1 MNYIH
6 VIFVSS
12 NRLFGWFT
20 QMTLNSSVD
29 STRIVQTVEDM
40 ERKWSSCFA
49 VGKSQVWMDIKEE
62 YGIRPKGN
70 ALLGDEGFWLLLT
83 W

>member
-1 MNYIH
+1 MC
-6 VIFVSS
+6 
-12 NRLFGWFT
+12 FGWFT
-20 QMTLNSSVD
+20 QIILSVFVD

-62 YGIRPKGN
+62 YGIRPKGKRF
-70 ALLGDEGFWLLLT
+70 AWRQCFGYFWRNKST
-83 W
+83 KAAPA